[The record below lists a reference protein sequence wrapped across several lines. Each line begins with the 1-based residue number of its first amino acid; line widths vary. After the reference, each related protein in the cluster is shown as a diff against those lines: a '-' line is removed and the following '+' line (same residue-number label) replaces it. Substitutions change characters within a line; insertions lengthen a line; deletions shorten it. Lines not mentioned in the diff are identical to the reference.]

1 MNDKT
6 VIDYI
11 KDQRNKK
18 KCITIQGG
26 FDEII
31 LREDTAT
38 LNSIFKSNGRT
49 ISLAEMHQFEEYRQ
63 YAIALKQVNSSTSK
77 LDYFIKD

>member
-1 MNDKT
+1 MTKLLSTILKINGT
-6 VIDYI
+6 
-11 KDQRNKK
+11 RK

-31 LREDTAT
+31 LRDDTAT